1 MIGVVVPAHNEAEH
15 LDACLRS
22 LALAAAH
29 PDLRGE
35 AVCIVVALDACDDA
49 SAAICHRHGVATI
62 ELQARCV
69 GAARAAAANE
79 LIGRGARW
87 LACTDADSQVPAE
100 WLVAQCDAG
109 SDVFCGVVDLDERV
123 PQHAWLRSCFQR
135 GERWGDGHGRVHG
148 ANLGVSTRAY
158 QAAGGFAAQRCSE
171 DVDLVR
177 RLQAQGASIRWAGA
191 PMVITS
197 ARLKG
202 RASGGFADHLAGLAA
217 PAAEAQPQLA
227 LAS

>member
-1 MIGVVVPAHNEAEH
+1 MIGVLVPAHNEAEH
-15 LDACLRS
+15 LGACLRS

-29 PDLRGE
+29 PALRGE

-49 SAAICHRHGVATI
+49 SAAICRSYGVDTV

-69 GAARAAAANE
+69 GAARAAAAND

-87 LACTDADSQVPAE
+87 LACTDADSQVPAQ
-100 WLVAQCDAG
+100 WLVAQRDAG
-109 SDVFCGVVDLDERV
+109 TDVFCGVVDLDDRL
-123 PQHAWLRSCFQR
+123 PQQSWLRSRFQR
-135 GERWGDGHGRVHG
+135 GERWDDGHGRVHG
-148 ANLGVSTRAY
+148 ANMGVSTRAY
-158 QAAGGFAAQRCSE
+158 LTAGGFAAQRCSE
-171 DVDLVR
+171 DVDLVH
-177 RLQAQGASIRWAGA
+177 RLHAQGASICWAGA

-197 ARLKG
+197 ARLTG

-217 PAAEAQPQLA
+217 AAAEPQPQLA